1 MKVDQVRGTLQGEE
15 YQGPDSKDHRALSQE
30 RTAMRLLVLM
40 RSWRSGEEDEH
51 VEQEQTGDRGQVE
64 EEGGGFTVTEDMLLG
79 EAIDGDD
86 YIDGDDEDTVG
97 TGEALDQALTK
108 LLSRIVIVT
117 FVHFICESFLHF

>member
-15 YQGPDSKDHRALSQE
+15 YQGADSKDHCSLSQE
-30 RTAMRLLVLM
+30 CTAMRLLVLM

-51 VEQEQTGDRGQVE
+51 VEEEQAGDRGQIE
-64 EEGGGFTVTEDMLLG
+64 KQKGWFTVTEDMLLG

-97 TGEALDQALTK
+97 RGQALNQALTK
-108 LLSRIVIVT
+108 LLSIVTLT
-117 FVHFICESFLHF
+117 FVHFFCESFLHF